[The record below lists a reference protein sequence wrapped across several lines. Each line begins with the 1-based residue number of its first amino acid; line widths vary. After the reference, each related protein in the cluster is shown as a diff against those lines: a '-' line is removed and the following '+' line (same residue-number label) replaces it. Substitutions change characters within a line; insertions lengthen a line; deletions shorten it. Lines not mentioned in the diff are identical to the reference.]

1 MKEDLRLDE
10 AIAAGRADAP
20 PAAAAEAAAARVWA
34 CVAEQAGL
42 QTGPIE
48 AIRGCADVQALLPEH
63 RRGALAPSRA
73 LLVEDHL
80 KECAACRSAL
90 RGGPRLAVLPWRAA
104 TASAGPAP
112 RSFRPHAI
120 AAAALLATALGAMA
134 IQLYFGA
141 PPGSRAAVQSVS
153 GVLQRVATAETPALQ
168 PGQELGEA
176 ESVRTARGSRAHLKL
191 RDGSIVE
198 MGERAELSVSQR
210 GQDTTIR
217 LERGSIIVQ
226 AAKRQSGRLLVASN
240 GCTVYVTG
248 TVFSVN
254 SGLKGSR
261 VSVIEGRVRV
271 VKGGD
276 ETLLEPGEQF
286 ATGAGMG
293 RVPVSDEIAWSRDLD
308 KHLLLLGE
316 LKALREKLAGVQ
328 MPGLRYES
336 RLLDLLPESTVVF
349 AGLPNYGQALA
360 DAHRLF
366 EERLQ
371 ESAPLREWWSEADPA
386 QHGGPSLAA
395 VIEKVR
401 SFSDYLGDEVA
412 FAAVAEG
419 GPKARAPRPFLLAE
433 LRRQGLR
440 EFIESEL
447 AHVKQAE
454 AGTPTVRVLDDETLA
469 SATAARAGVYVLLRP
484 ELVVVSPDLGALRQ
498 FAGQAASGGGAFR
511 TDFGRRI
518 AEAYRDGVGLL
529 FAADLQRIAARPRG
543 KDAARLHETGMDDLK
558 YLIVERKELLG
569 RAHTEAVLAF
579 AGPRRGVASWLAAP
593 APMGALDFVS
603 PNAQAAAAFVSKS
616 PSLVFDDLL
625 AIANADRNKAARE
638 LAELEARLDH
648 VRLREDIA
656 EALGGEFAFAL
667 DGPLL
672 PTPSW
677 KVVVEVYDAARLQR
691 SLQVLIGKVN
701 DEAASAGRAGLRLEA
716 EQVGAQTYHSLRGGE
731 LPFEVHYTFAD
742 GYLVAGPSRALV
754 MQALRARETGESLSR
769 SGAFLG
775 LFPPGRQDHVSGL
788 LYQNLTG
795 VFGALSGLAG
805 SAQLS
810 DEQRRALDAI
820 SRDSRP
826 TLLCAYGETD
836 GIQVAGIGGGLDFDP
851 SSLALPLLLER
862 GLSGTARRAGP

>member
-1 MKEDLRLDE
+1 MKEELKLDD
-10 AIAAGRADAP
+10 AIAALRADEP
-20 PAAAAEAAAARVWA
+20 PAAAADAAAARVWA
-34 CVAEQAGL
+34 RVAQQAGL
-42 QTGPIE
+42 QTSPVE

-63 RRGALAPSRA
+63 RRGTLAPSRA
-73 LLVEDHL
+73 LLVLDHL
-80 KECAACRSAL
+80 KECAACRAAL
-90 RGGPRLAVLPWRAA
+90 RGGPRLAVLPGRAA
-104 TASAGPAP
+104 TPAAGPAP
-112 RSFRPHAI
+112 GSLRRYAI
-120 AAAALLATALGAMA
+120 AAAALLSTGLAAMA
-134 IQLYFGA
+134 MQIFFA
-141 PPGSRAAVQSVS
+141 SPPGSRAAVQSVS
-153 GVLQRVATAETPALQ
+153 GVLQRVAMEHSPSLQ
-168 PGQELGEA
+168 PGPELGEA
-176 ESVRTARGSRAHLKL
+176 ESVWTARSSRAHLKL

-198 MGERAELSVSQR
+198 MGERAELSVRLR
-210 GQDTTIR
+210 GKDTTIR

-226 AAKRQSGRLLVASN
+226 AAKRKSGRLLVASN

-254 SGLKGSR
+254 SGLRGSR
-261 VSVIEGRVRV
+261 VSVIEGQVRV

-276 ETLLEPGEQF
+276 ERLLEPGEQF
-286 ATGAGMG
+286 ATAAGMG
-293 RVPVSDEIAWSRDLD
+293 AVPVSEEIAWSRDID

-316 LKALREKLAGVQ
+316 LKALRERLAGVR

-336 RLLDLLPESTVVF
+336 RLLGLLPEATVVF
-349 AGLPNYGQALA
+349 ASLPNYGQALG

-371 ESAPLREWWSEADPA
+371 ESAVLREWWKEADPA

-433 LRRQGLR
+433 LRRTGLR

-447 AHVKQAE
+447 AHVKPSE
-454 AGTPTVRVLDDETLA
+454 AGSPDVRVLDDDALA
-469 SATAARAGVYVLLRP
+469 AAAADRAGVYVLLRSD
-484 ELVVVSPDLGALRQ
+484 LVVVSPDLGSLRR
-498 FAGQAASGGGAFR
+498 FASQAAAGGAER
-511 TDFGRRI
+511 TDFGRRV
-518 AEAYRDGVGLL
+518 ADAYRDGVGLL
-529 FAADLQRIAARPRG
+529 FAADLQRIAGQARTR
-543 KDAARLHETGMDDLK
+543 DAARLHETGMDELK
-558 YLIVERKELLG
+558 LLIVERKELLG

-593 APMGALDFVS
+593 APRGALDFVS
-603 PNAQAAAAFVSKS
+603 PNAQAAAAFLSKS
-616 PSLVFDDLL
+616 PSLVFDDVL
-625 AIANADRNKAARE
+625 AIVNADRAQAARS
-638 LAELEARLDH
+638 LAELEGKLDH

-656 EALGGEFAFAL
+656 ETLGGEFLFAL

-677 KVVVEVYDAARLQR
+677 KVVAEVYDAPRLQR
-691 SLQVLIGKVN
+691 SLQVLIGKAN

-716 EQVGAQTYHSLRGGE
+716 EQVGAQTYHSLEGGE
-731 LPFEVHYTFAD
+731 LPFEIHYTFAD

-754 MQALRARETGESLSR
+754 MQALRTRETGESLSR
-769 SGAFLG
+769 SGAFLA

-788 LYQNLTG
+788 VYQNLTG
-795 VFGALSGLAG
+795 VLGSLSGLAG
-805 SAQLS
+805 QAQLT
-810 DEQRRALDAI
+810 DEQRRSLDAI
-820 SRDSRP
+820 SRDARP
-826 TLLCAYGETD
+826 TLVCAYGESD